1 MTEFQQDTGAGTLA
15 RPAETAHQDL
25 PKPQVLNCG
34 DCTSAGAETACL
46 DLQKPHTSKKEKS
59 KKEYRDTDDELPTV
73 PRAGADDGREAI
85 CLLYTSGIRDEP
97 LSRFLIT
104 YLRWRKNRRIALN
117 KGGIIKYERK
127 RTHLRRA
134 GRRGAKPH
142 ARR

>member
-1 MTEFQQDTGAGTLA
+1 MHPNEDIYYIPVNFTDAGRVLGLFELRNCIEAAVLA
-15 RPAETAHQDL
+15 A
-25 PKPQVLNCG
+25 
-34 DCTSAGAETACL
+34 
-46 DLQKPHTSKKEKS
+46 
-59 KKEYRDTDDELPTV
+59 PTV
-73 PRAGADDGREAI
+73 GLCTLIANLTPFSMTVKLI
-85 CLLYTSGIRDEP
+85 ISLCLLVPVCGFALAGIRDEP

-104 YLRWRKNRRIALN
+104 YIRWRKNRRIALN